1 PHFVQHLVERA
12 VDFLSARIRHDAEGA
27 VLAAALHDRHEGRR
41 AGGARLRQPVEFLD
55 FREADVDL
63 RAARSPQIVEHG
75 GQAVQGLRSKHQI
88 DEGRARRDA
97 LPFLAGDAAAHADHH
112 VRAQLLELPPFPQQG
127 EHFLLCLL
135 AHRTGVDQEQ
145 VGLCRIFRSGHAVG
159 GLKHLLH
166 LAGIV
171 LVHLATEGFYVNT
184 AGHGFTILGT
194 MAIREVLKMGD
205 PRLLAVAE
213 PVRAFG
219 TVELNGLLEDMHD
232 TMRHLNGAG
241 LAAPQIG
248 VGLRVVVF
256 GMEHNPRYPE
266 ADPVPFTV
274 LINPELTPLGEEME
288 EGWEGCLSVPG
299 MRGLVPRYRHLRY
312 TGVDA
317 AGEPIERSVSGFHAR
332 VVQHEVDHLDGIL
345 YPRRIRDLT
354 QFGFNDALFP
364 GQDLV
369 DD

>member
-1 PHFVQHLVERA
+1 
-12 VDFLSARIRHDAEGA
+12 
-27 VLAAALHDRHEGRR
+27 
-41 AGGARLRQPVEFLD
+41 
-55 FREADVDL
+55 
-63 RAARSPQIVEHG
+63 
-75 GQAVQGLRSKHQI
+75 
-88 DEGRARRDA
+88 
-97 LPFLAGDAAAHADHH
+97 
-112 VRAQLLELPPFPQQG
+112 
-127 EHFLLCLL
+127 
-135 AHRTGVDQEQ
+135 
-145 VGLCRIFRSGHAVG
+145 
-159 GLKHLLH
+159 
-166 LAGIV
+166 
-171 LVHLATEGFYVNT
+171 
-184 AGHGFTILGT
+184 
-194 MAIREVLKMGD
+194 MGD

-219 TVELNGLLEDMHD
+219 TSDLDELLDDMRD

-248 VGLRVVVF
+248 VGLRVVIF

-274 LINPELTPLGEEME
+274 LINPELTALGEDME

-312 TGVDA
+312 TGEDA
-317 AGEPIERSVSGFHAR
+317 AGEPIDRIVSGFHAR

-364 GQDLV
+364 GEDLV